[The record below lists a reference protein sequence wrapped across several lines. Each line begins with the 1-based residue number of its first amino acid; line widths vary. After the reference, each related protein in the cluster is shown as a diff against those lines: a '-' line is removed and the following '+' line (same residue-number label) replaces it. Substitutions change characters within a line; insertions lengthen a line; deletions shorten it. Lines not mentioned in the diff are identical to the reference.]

1 MSDARDR
8 WRQNYTPA
16 PEEKAPPAWA
26 QALGL
31 LAACAA
37 LYFILIFTLSL

>member
-1 MSDARDR
+1 MRPLDR
-8 WRQNYTPA
+8 HRQTYRPA

-31 LAACAA
+31 LVACAA
-37 LYFILIFTLSL
+37 LYLTLIFTLSL